1 MSKVSVIIATYNSAA
16 YLKEAIDSV
25 LAQEYK
31 NFEIIVVDDGSTDRT
46 KQLVEGLQAH
56 NSQRIQYVY
65 QQNQGPAPARNSGIK
80 HADGRYIAFLDADD
94 IWLPDKLS
102 KQMPCFAQRPQ
113 TGFVYC
119 DNIFVDENNRP
130 IENYIRKIKLLEGS
144 ILLELFNDFFII
156 TSGIVLKRECID
168 AIGLF
173 DEKLLVGEDYEFF
186 LRLAKNYQ
194 AGVVRERLF
203 RRRVHA
209 QSLSRQDYALDA
221 CNDINTLIVF
231 LKNNPAFYQQHR
243 AQVSSRIADYYFDFA
258 YRLLDE
264 GKNFLAFQNL
274 ISALRYKRSLR
285 IFKNF
290 LMCCLPYQYRKKIKG
305 NNV

>member
-31 NFEIIVVDDGSTDRT
+31 NFEIIIVDDGSTYNT
-46 KQLVEGLQAH
+46 KQLVEDLQSH
-56 NSQRIQYVY
+56 NSQSIKYIY
-65 QQNQGPAPARNSGIK
+65 QQNRGPAPARNNGIK
-80 HADGRYIAFLDADD
+80 HADGQYIAFLDADD
-94 IWLPDKLS
+94 IWLPDKLA
-102 KQMPCFAQRPQ
+102 KQMPCFTQKPQ

-119 DNIFVDENNRP
+119 DNLFVNENNRL
-130 IENYIRKIKLLEGS
+130 IENYIRKIELLEGS

-156 TSGIVLKRECID
+156 TSGIVLKRECFD

-194 AGVVRERLF
+194 AGVIKERLF

-209 QSLSRQDYALDA
+209 QSLSRKDYALDA
-221 CNDINTLIVF
+221 RNDINTLIVF
-231 LKNNPAFYQQHR
+231 LRNNPAFYQQHR
-243 AQVSSRIADYYFDFA
+243 AQGSSRIANYYFDFA
-258 YRLLDE
+258 YRLLED

-274 ISALRYKRSLR
+274 ISSLRYQRSLR
-285 IFKNF
+285 IFKNL
-290 LMCCLPYQYRKKIKG
+290 LMCCLPYQCRKKIKK
-305 NNV
+305 NNA